1 MGVSVWARRRCRLT
15 AMGTT
20 DRDKPSGELDVVQKK
35 DRKAK
40 KYLEKV
46 LLLCT
51 RGVTHRHRHLFQDL
65 LQLLPSGKKE
75 NKLDTKKDKQ
85 VVNEIAE
92 LKGCTSCVL
101 FEVRK
106 RMDLYMW
113 MAKTPNGPSIKFH
126 VQNIH
131 TMAELKLTG
140 NHLKGSRAILS
151 FHGAFDEQPHLQLL
165 KELLSQIFGSSTK
178 KNQKT
183 KPFIDHVFSFTFAD
197 ERIWFRNFQIVL
209 SDDRKKTNFDKMQL
223 VEVGPRFVLNP
234 VKMFAG
240 SFKGQVL
247 YENPAYVSPNVL
259 RADEK
264 KGKSTRYVQKVKAK
278 KRRKLHEERNPRAPD
293 EFADLW
299 QEHEDSD

>member
-1 MGVSVWARRRCRLT
+1 M
-15 AMGTT
+15 
-20 DRDKPSGELDVVQKK
+20 
-35 DRKAK
+35 
-40 KYLEKV
+40 
-46 LLLCT
+46 
-51 RGVTHRHRHLFQDL
+51 FQDL

-75 NKLDTKKDKQ
+75 NKLDTKKDKD

-92 LKGCTSCVL
+92 LKGCTSCIL

-106 RMDLYMW
+106 RMDLYLW
-113 MAKTPNGPSIKFH
+113 MAKTPNGPSVKFH

-178 KNQKT
+178 KHQKT
-183 KPFIDHVFSFTFAD
+183 KPFIDHVFNFTLAD
-197 ERIWFRNFQIVL
+197 NRIWFRNYQIVL
-209 SDDRKKTNFDKMQL
+209 SDDRSKTNFDKMQL

-234 VKMFAG
+234 VKMFSG

-247 YENPAYVSPNVL
+247 YENPNYVSPNTV
-259 RADEK
+259 RADERR
-264 KGKSTRYVQKVKAK
+264 GKSSRYVQKVKAK
-278 KRRKLHEERNPRAPD
+278 KRRKIHEEKNAKAPD

-299 QEHEDSD
+299 QEHDLSD